1 MTVISF
7 SFPKQASEF
16 QSQSFGQAKIVVWK
30 QVEVKREPRF
40 IISASIH
47 CSQIHDARALI
58 HYPKGTTLALA
69 ARTCVSARGA
79 LLDNPFIPK

>member
-47 CSQIHDARALI
+47 C
-58 HYPKGTTLALA
+58 PKGTTLALA